1 MHATENVCE
10 RPGLLDPNEA
20 LTIALTFVRAI
31 DGVEHVRLSDA
42 VGRITAETMR
52 SSLPLPPF
60 DQSAV
65 DGYAIHESDLPGM
78 KGRSL
83 TLSGRAVVAGAR
95 SVQAVKPGRTVKLL
109 TGAPIPAGAD
119 AVVME
124 EKVIVNG
131 SAIGFASDAE
141 PGMNI
146 RRRGEDVGEGAVIVR
161 SATVIDARH
170 VAILSAAGIDR
181 LAVRKRMRVA
191 IMSTGNELAEPGA
204 MLEGNQLHDANG
216 PMLMGLLAAPS
227 ARVENI
233 GRHGDD
239 RLRLARTFAL
249 ASTSFDLIVCSG
261 GVSGSDADHVVP
273 AIRDAGGECL
283 SMSLALKPGKPLA
296 AGRLGTAA
304 ILALPGN
311 PAAAMVGALL
321 FARPLLEALAGLQPS
336 EPAATAARTDSVF
349 FHRTGRAEFLPAA
362 VTASD
367 PDGVPR
373 IQKLGRGGSARLLPL
388 ILADGLARIPGDV
401 GDLGE
406 GAWIEFY
413 PFKSRFGL

>member
-1 MHATENVCE
+1 MQATENVCE

-20 LTIALTFVRAI
+20 LTIALSFARPI
-31 DGVEHVRLSDA
+31 DGVDDVQLSEA
-42 VGRITAETMR
+42 VGQITAETMM

-65 DGYAIHESDLPGM
+65 DGYAIHEADLATI

-83 TLSGRAVVAGAR
+83 MLSGRVVAGAT
-95 SVQAVKPGRTVKLL
+95 SVQAIKHGQTVKLL

-124 EKVIVNG
+124 EKVSVNG
-131 SAIGFASDAE
+131 AAIGFASDAQ

-146 RRRGEDVGEGAVIVR
+146 RRRGEDVGEGAVLFR
-161 SATVIDARH
+161 SATVMDARH
-170 VAILSAAGIDR
+170 VAILAAAGIDR
-181 LAVRKRMRVA
+181 LAVRKRVRVA
-191 IMSTGNELAEPGA
+191 VMSTGNELAEPGA
-204 MLEGNQLHDANG
+204 MLEGHQLHDANG
-216 PMLMGLLAAPS
+216 PMLMGLLTAPG

-249 ASTSFDLIVCSG
+249 ASSSFDLIVCSG

-273 AIRDAGGECL
+273 AIRDAGGKCV

-296 AGRLGTAA
+296 AGRLGKAT

-336 EPAATAARTDSVF
+336 KPAATAARTDSVF
-349 FHRTGRAEFLPAA
+349 FHRPGRAEFVPAA

-388 ILADGLARIPGDV
+388 ILADGLARIPADV
-401 GDLGE
+401 GDLAA